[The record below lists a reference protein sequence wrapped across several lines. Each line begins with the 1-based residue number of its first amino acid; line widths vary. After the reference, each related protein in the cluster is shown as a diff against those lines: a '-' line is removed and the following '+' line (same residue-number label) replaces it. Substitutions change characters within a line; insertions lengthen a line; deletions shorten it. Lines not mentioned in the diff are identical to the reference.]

1 MNMNDTATASAPAD
15 LAASDRGHEVQYYEH
30 SGSLVSRVADFL
42 APAIVANEAAVVI
55 ATPKHADLIDIELL
69 ARGIDIE
76 AARRDGRLVGLDAVE
91 TLKSFMVGDQPDE
104 RRFVTVVG
112 GTIESARL
120 RAKAPIVRAFGEMV
134 AVLWAQG
141 HLAAALALEDVWNE
155 LLGHHPFSLLCG
167 YPLPGLTEE
176 DLRTVTSRHT
186 ANAFEQTLEG

>member
-1 MNMNDTATASAPAD
+1 MNMNDTATANVPAD
-15 LAASDRGHEVQYYEH
+15 LVASDRGHEVKYYEH

-167 YPLPGLTEE
+167 YPLPGLTEA